1 MVAQQAKPA
10 VANDPAAHELL
21 RAAHERG
28 YRFPAGFGGFSATV
42 TFITDAATTEGSVA
56 MRAPRDLILDLD
68 ASEEDTAWVRQEI
81 ASIAGHRWPT
91 PYEQSDGRWTLTL
104 SDDTA
109 NPLGQSIKVHDDPF
123 DSGYR
128 VRDGK
133 ISQVL
138 RKMGNTRFTITMLDH
153 QPAGDGRLLPSIF
166 TVTFW
171 DVETGR
177 LTRSDAYNDSYVV
190 VEGVT
195 VPSFRRVV
203 TFKDEG
209 QSVRELALSNHT
221 LLTGGAASA
230 TATEAERRHHS

>member
-1 MVAQQAKPA
+1 MVAPTATT

-28 YRFPAGFGGFSATV
+28 YRFPVGFGGFSADVTLNTDSSTSEGTV
-42 TFITDAATTEGSVA
+42 AV
-56 MRAPRDLILDLD
+56 RAPRDLILDLD
-68 ASEEDTAWVRQEI
+68 VPEEDAGWVRQEI

-104 SDDTA
+104 SEDAA

-138 RKMGNTRFTITMLDH
+138 RKMGTMRFTITMLDH
-153 QPAGDGRLLPSIF
+153 QPAVDGRLLPSLF

-171 DVETGR
+171 DTETDR
-177 LTRSDAYNDSYVV
+177 LTRSDAYTDSYVV
-190 VEGVT
+190 VDGVT
-195 VPSFRRVV
+195 VPSYRRVV
-203 TFKDEG
+203 TFKDSG
-209 QSVRELALSNHT
+209 QSVRELLLSNHK
-221 LLTGGAASA
+221 LLEAVATSSA
-230 TATEAERRHHS
+230 GEAERRHHS

>member
-1 MVAQQAKPA
+1 MVAQTETI
-10 VANDPAAHELL
+10 VANDPGAHELL

-28 YRFPAGFGGFSATV
+28 YRFPAGFGGFSADVNLSTDSSTTQGTV
-42 TFITDAATTEGSVA
+42 SV
-56 MRAPRDLILDLD
+56 RAPRDLTLDLD
-68 ASEEDTAWVRQEI
+68 VPEEDAGWVRQEI

-104 SDDTA
+104 SDDSA

-138 RKMGNTRFTITMLDH
+138 RKMGPMRFTITMLDH
-153 QPAGDGRLLPSIF
+153 QQAVDGRLLPSLF

-171 DVETGR
+171 DTENDR
-177 LTRSDAYNDSYVV
+177 LTRSDAYTDSYVV
-190 VEGVT
+190 VDGVT
-195 VPSFRRVV
+195 VPSYRRVV
-203 TFKDEG
+203 TFKDSG
-209 QSVRELALSNHT
+209 QSVRELTLSNHV
-221 LLTGGAASA
+221 LLEAVATSSA
-230 TATEAERRHHS
+230 GEAERRHHS

>member
-1 MVAQQAKPA
+1 MVIQTATT
-10 VANDPAAHELL
+10 VANDPAAHDLL

-28 YRFPAGFGGFSATV
+28 YRFPVGFGGFSATV
-42 TFITDAATTEGSVA
+42 TLSTDSATTEGTVA
-56 MRAPRDLILDLD
+56 VRAPRDLILDLD
-68 ASEEDTAWVRQEI
+68 VSEEDAGWVRQEI

-104 SDDTA
+104 SDDSA

-138 RKMGNTRFTITMLDH
+138 RKMGPTRFTITMLDH
-153 QPAGDGRLLPSIF
+153 QPAVDGRLLPSLF

-171 DVETGR
+171 DTENDR
-177 LTRSDAYNDSYVV
+177 LTRSDAYTDSYVV
-190 VEGVT
+190 VDGVT
-195 VPSFRRVV
+195 VPSYRRVV
-203 TFKDEG
+203 TFKDDG
-209 QSVRELALSNHT
+209 QSVRELSISNHK
-221 LLTGGAASA
+221 LLEAVANSSA
-230 TATEAERRHHS
+230 GEAERRHHS

>member
-1 MVAQQAKPA
+1 MVAQTATT
-10 VANDPAAHELL
+10 VANNSEAHDLL

-42 TFITDAATTEGSVA
+42 TLSTDSATTEGTVA
-56 MRAPRDLILDLD
+56 VRAPRDLILDLD
-68 ASEEDTAWVRQEI
+68 VPEEDAGWVRQEI
-81 ASIAGHRWPT
+81 ASIAGHRWPA

-104 SDDTA
+104 GDDAT

-138 RKMGNTRFTITMLDH
+138 RKMGPMRFTITMLDH
-153 QPAGDGRLLPSIF
+153 QPAIDGRLLPSLF

-171 DVETGR
+171 DTESDR
-177 LTRSDAYNDSYVV
+177 LTRSDAYTDGYVV
-190 VEGVT
+190 VDGVT
-195 VPSFRRVV
+195 VPSYRRVV
-203 TFKDEG
+203 TFQDSG
-209 QSVRELALSNHT
+209 QSVRELTISNHN
-221 LLTGGAASA
+221 LL
-230 TATEAERRHHS
+230 EA